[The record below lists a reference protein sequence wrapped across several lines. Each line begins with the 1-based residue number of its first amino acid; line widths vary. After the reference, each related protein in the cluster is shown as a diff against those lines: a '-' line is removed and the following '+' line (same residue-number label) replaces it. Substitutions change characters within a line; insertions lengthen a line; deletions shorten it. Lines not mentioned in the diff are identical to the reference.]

1 MRNKA
6 KEGKDNKKGIKDE
19 TAMRE
24 TWMQR
29 RSRIKSKG
37 KNPRY
42 IAEVNFQ
49 MGFNKKFVRDE
60 GGRKRT

>member
-1 MRNKA
+1 M

-29 RSRIKSKG
+29 RSRIRSKG
-37 KNPRY
+37 K
-42 IAEVNFQ
+42 
-49 MGFNKKFVRDE
+49 KS
-60 GGRKRT
+60 